1 MRRGGCAQTI
11 YHAALWL
18 VAIIFFA
25 PVLWV
30 ALAAIKTKEDLLA
43 VPPKWIF
50 APTIANIVDMVS
62 RPNFWPYLRN
72 SFIIATSAVVI
83 AIVVSFLAAYCF
95 SRFKPRGTNFLMF
108 LLLSMRM
115 VPAAAVVVPVYMM
128 YVAFGWKDTW
138 PGMILFYAMF
148 SIPFSV
154 WILKGFVDGVSPRYD
169 ETGLINGGS
178 RLHVLF
184 RVILP
189 QVQPGLI
196 AAFIFNLVFVWNE
209 FLFNYFIGGR
219 TTTMIPV
226 SLATDMYAQAGIDW
240 TFVAALSTVYMLP
253 PMAVVFFFQR
263 YLLIGMTFGTV
274 RGEV

>member
-1 MRRGGCAQTI
+1 MRNGWRQTL
-11 YHAALWL
+11 YHVVLWL
-18 VAIIFFA
+18 VAILFFL
-25 PVLWV
+25 PVPWV
-30 ALAAIKTKEDLLA
+30 ALAAIKTKSDLLA

-50 APTIANIVDMVS
+50 SPTLANLADMIS
-62 RPNFWPYLRN
+62 RPNFFPYLRN
-72 SFIIATSAVVI
+72 SFIISTSAVVI
-83 AIVVSFLAAYCF
+83 AILVSFLAAYSF

-108 LLLSMRM
+108 ILLSMRM
-115 VPAAAVVVPVYMM
+115 VPAAAVVVPVYLM

-169 ETGLINGGS
+169 ETALVNGGS

-189 QVQPGLI
+189 QVRPGLI

-209 FLFNYFIGGR
+209 FLFNYFVGGR
-219 TTTMIPV
+219 RTTMIPV

-240 TFVAALSTVYMLP
+240 TFLAALSTVYMLP
-253 PMAVVFFFQR
+253 PMVAVYLFQR